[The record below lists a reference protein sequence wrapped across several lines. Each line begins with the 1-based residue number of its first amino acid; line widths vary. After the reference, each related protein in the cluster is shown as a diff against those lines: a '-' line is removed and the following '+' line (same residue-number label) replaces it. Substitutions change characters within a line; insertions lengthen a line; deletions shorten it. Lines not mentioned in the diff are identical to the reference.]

1 MGKHLGGKGRGEK
14 LELNYIE
21 MRIALR
27 ADLTQGVSEGT
38 QKDCFCPN
46 PGLSRRI
53 FLPKG
58 QALGG
63 QTVILELTSIK
74 PFPAFQLVGDCPT
87 TETPRNGRDP
97 NLCWRGVRE
106 STISGPADPRFSA
119 QDRWRRL
126 AKR

>member
-1 MGKHLGGKGRGEK
+1 MGKHLSGKGREK

-46 PGLSRRI
+46 PGLSSRI
-53 FLPKG
+53 FLSKS
-58 QALGG
+58 QTLEG
-63 QTVILELTSIK
+63 QTVILELISIK
-74 PFPAFQLVGDCPT
+74 PFPAFELVGDFPT

-106 STISGPADPRFSA
+106 GSTISWPTDPRFSA
-119 QDRWRRL
+119 QDLWRPL
-126 AKR
+126 ARR